1 MALWAVWDRGWRVQR
16 DARVHREGQS
26 QGLFADNTRFGA
38 LCGGPLRG
46 FIQYGTHPTAPVSA
60 MLGMQAR
67 GEKVRGGGHQ
77 RLSP

>member
-1 MALWAVWDRGWRVQR
+1 MWPVGLSGGGRIQR
-16 DARVHREGQS
+16 DARVHGEGQS

-46 FIQYGTHPTAPVSA
+46 FIPYGKHPTAPVSA

-67 GEKVRGGGHQ
+67 GVKVKGGGHE